1 MPGNELENLIKKIN
15 KYNPKVDKKL
25 IRKAFDL
32 ANRLHEKQT
41 RKSGR
46 AFIFHP
52 LGVAELLAELRMDTT
67 TIVAALLH
75 DVVEDTD
82 YSLEKITGEFGEETS
97 NLIDGVTKIG
107 KIKFK
112 SQAEAQAESLRKM
125 LIAMAKD
132 IRVILIKLAD
142 RLHNMRTICFMSEA
156 KQMEKARETLEIYA
170 PLAHRLGISQI
181 KWELEDL
188 AFSTLEPKTFLR
200 LQKLVKESRK
210 QREKFLADVMS
221 EVQTELVKVG
231 IDSKISGRT
240 KHLYSIHNK
249 MIQRGKQFSEIYD
262 LSAVRVIVG
271 SIRDC
276 YGALGVIHSI
286 WKPLPGRFKDYIAMP
301 KFNMYQSLHT
311 TVIGPD
317 GRPFEIQIRTQD
329 MNRVSEYGV
338 AAHWR
343 YKEGGTANDKFEQRL
358 SWLRQMMDWQ
368 TETSDPGEFMESLK
382 VDLFEDEV
390 FVFTPKG
397 DVLSL
402 KAGATPLDFAYA
414 IHTEVGHHC
423 VGAKVNGRIVSL
435 GYQLKLGDIV
445 EIMTNKTSAGP
456 SKDWLN
462 LVRTSS
468 AKAKIRHWFSKENRE
483 DNEQKGRE
491 ELQRVLRKQGVG
503 MQQAMQS
510 GTIEQISKEMN
521 FAKPENF
528 YTAIG
533 GGKISPKQVA
543 TKIIRALTKETPVDE
558 ERDKV
563 KDINQII
570 SPETP
575 QTSKQ
580 TGVKVRGIDDLMVR
594 LARCCHPVPGD
605 DIIGFV
611 TRGRGLS
618 VHRSDCPNAQ
628 VLLDNPERI
637 LEVHWDK
644 GQLSTYQVEINV
656 EALDRT
662 QLLQDISTVLSEAG
676 VNIISASVSIGKD
689 NIAVFSFI
697 IEIGNLANL
706 KNILAAIK
714 RIDVVFDAYRVTP
727 RSEKSS
733 ASVTDGS

>member
-1 MPGNELENLIKKIN
+1 MPSNEIENLIKKIDE
-15 KYNPKVDKKL
+15 YNPNADKEL
-25 IRKAFDL
+25 IRKAFNL
-32 ANRLHEKQT
+32 ANRLHEKQI
-41 RKSGR
+41 RKSGQ
-46 AFIFHP
+46 AFIYHP
-52 LGVAELLAELRMDTT
+52 LGVAELLVELRMDTT

-82 YSLEKITGEFGEETS
+82 YSLEKITAEFGEEVG
-97 NLIDGVTKIG
+97 NLIDGVTKLG

-142 RLHNMRTICFMSEA
+142 RLHNMRTLCYMSED
-156 KQMEKARETLEIYA
+156 KQMEKARETLDIYA

-188 AFSTLEPKTFLR
+188 AFSTLEPKTFLQ
-200 LQKLVKESRK
+200 LQKLVKESRE
-210 QREKFLADVMS
+210 QREEFLNGIMGEIQA
-221 EVQTELVKVG
+221 ELKKSG
-231 IDSKISGRT
+231 IESKISGRT

-262 LSAVRVIVG
+262 LSAVRVIVD

-276 YGALGVIHSI
+276 YGVLGVIHSL

-311 TVIGPD
+311 TVIGPG
-317 GRPFEIQIRTQD
+317 GRPFEIQIRTQE
-329 MNRVSEYGV
+329 MNRISEYGI

-358 SWLRQMMDWQ
+358 SWLREMMDWQ

-402 KAGATPLDFAYA
+402 KAGATPLDFAYN
-414 IHTEVGHHC
+414 IHTDVGHHC

-445 EIMTNKTSAGP
+445 EIMTNKSSAGP

-468 AKAKIRHWFSKENRE
+468 AKAKIRHWFSKESRE
-483 DNEQKGRE
+483 DNEQRGRE
-491 ELQRVLRKQGVG
+491 ELQRILRKQGVG
-503 MQQAMQS
+503 MQKAMQA
-510 GTIEQISKEMN
+510 GAIEQIIKEMN

-533 GGKISPKQVA
+533 AGKISSKQVA
-543 TKIIRALTKETPVDE
+543 TKIIGVLTKAKQPDKEIETT
-558 ERDKV
+558 

-570 SPETP
+570 SPMSPKARRE
-575 QTSKQ
+575 
-580 TGVKVRGIDDLMVR
+580 TGVKVKGIDDLIVR
-594 LARCCHPVPGD
+594 LAHCCHPVPGD
-605 DIIGFV
+605 NIIGFV

-628 VLLDNPERI
+628 VLLESPDRI
-637 LEVHWDK
+637 LEVGWDK
-644 GQLSTYQVEINV
+644 GQLSTYQVEIHV

-662 QLLQDISTVLSEAG
+662 QLLQDISTVLSDAG
-676 VNIISASVSIGKD
+676 VNIISAGVTIGKD

-706 KNILAAIK
+706 KNILAGIK
-714 RIDVVFDAYRVTP
+714 HIDVVFDAYRVTP
-727 RSEKSS
+727 HVKKSS
-733 ASVTDGS
+733 ARTIESN

>member
-1 MPGNELENLIKKIN
+1 
-15 KYNPKVDKKL
+15 
-25 IRKAFDL
+25 
-32 ANRLHEKQT
+32 
-41 RKSGR
+41 
-46 AFIFHP
+46 
-52 LGVAELLAELRMDTT
+52 
-67 TIVAALLH
+67 
-75 DVVEDTD
+75 
-82 YSLEKITGEFGEETS
+82 
-97 NLIDGVTKIG
+97 
-107 KIKFK
+107 
-112 SQAEAQAESLRKM
+112 
-125 LIAMAKD
+125 
-132 IRVILIKLAD
+132 
-142 RLHNMRTICFMSEA
+142 
-156 KQMEKARETLEIYA
+156 
-170 PLAHRLGISQI
+170 GISQI

-188 AFSTLEPKTFLR
+188 AFSTLEPKTFLQ
-200 LQKLVKESRK
+200 LQKLVKESRE
-210 QREKFLADVMS
+210 QREEFLNGVMS
-221 EVQTELVKVG
+221 EIKNELQKAD
-231 IDSKISGRT
+231 IESKISGRT

-262 LSAVRVIVG
+262 LSAVRVIVD

-276 YGALGVIHSI
+276 YGVLGVIHSL

-311 TVIGPD
+311 TVIGPG
-317 GRPFEIQIRTQD
+317 GRPFEIQIRTQE
-329 MNRVSEYGV
+329 MNRISEYGI

-358 SWLRQMMDWQ
+358 SWLREMMDWQ

-402 KAGATPLDFAYA
+402 KAGATPLDFAYN
-414 IHTEVGHHC
+414 IHTDVGHHC

-445 EIMTNKTSAGP
+445 EIMTNKSSAGP

-468 AKAKIRHWFSKENRE
+468 AKAKIRHWFSKESRE
-483 DNEQKGRE
+483 DNEQRGRE
-491 ELQRVLRKQGVG
+491 ELQRILRKQGVG
-503 MQQAMQS
+503 MQKAMQA
-510 GTIEQISKEMN
+510 GAIEQIIKEMN

-533 GGKISPKQVA
+533 AGKISSKQVA
-543 TKIIRALTKETPVDE
+543 TKIIGVLTKAKQPDKEIETT
-558 ERDKV
+558 

-570 SPETP
+570 SPMSPKARRE
-575 QTSKQ
+575 
-580 TGVKVRGIDDLMVR
+580 TGVKVKGIDDLIVR
-594 LARCCHPVPGD
+594 LAHCCHPVPGD
-605 DIIGFV
+605 NIIGFV

-628 VLLDNPERI
+628 VLLESPDRI
-637 LEVHWDK
+637 LEVGWDK
-644 GQLSTYQVEINV
+644 GQLSTYQVEIHV

-662 QLLQDISTVLSEAG
+662 QLLQDISTVLSDAG
-676 VNIISASVSIGKD
+676 VNIISAGVTIGKD

-706 KNILAAIK
+706 KNILAGIK
-714 RIDVVFDAYRVTP
+714 HIDVVFDAYRVTP
-727 RSEKSS
+727 HVKKSS
-733 ASVTDGS
+733 ARTIESN